1 MTMNFTFFK
10 HFYRASLALALVF
23 TASAS
28 AQDSCAAPQV
38 VTAGT
43 HVVAAINGTNIT
55 TSCSNASM
63 AEWFAYTPTQNYL
76 VTVTSDLPANLCK
89 DTNVSIYTGT
99 CAQGSLFCVAEDD
112 DSGVLTC
119 NSGNSNS
126 YLSKATFAVT
136 AGVTYYIVWDN
147 QWNASG
153 FTWQLSEIVS
163 PCANTTTVTAGI
175 TTVNAID
182 QANIATSCSSATLAK
197 WYKYTPTANY
207 RVTITSDLPQNICKD
222 TNFSVYTG
230 SCPTLNCVTSDDNS
244 GTLACNSGNTNS
256 NLSVKTFDAMVG
268 NSYYIVWDNKNSAA
282 GFDFQLTEEE
292 IIIPITYNTV
302 NDPTINTTYRMC
314 IVDMNNDDKDDVVG
328 VSNGTLKIH
337 YQGTG
342 GTLTPALVPIVG
354 TSLMPNW
361 SMAAGD
367 FNKDGFNDLMMG
379 NGSGISLWM
388 SNATGTAYTSI
399 TPGQYIFCQRTNFAD
414 LNNDGHLDAFSCHD
428 VAPNV
433 YYLNDGSNGL
443 VHYQVGNT
451 PGAMALGGITG
462 NYASIF
468 TDIDNDG
475 DTDMFVSKCSGPACE
490 LHVNGGNNNFTN
502 MAAFTGLNVTP
513 VDSWSSAVAD
523 FDNDGDMDILI
534 GSNGSVNSMYFRNNV
549 NDGNA
554 ITQPFTNLSVETG
567 WDADPTT
574 ARDYIAY
581 DFDNDGYVDVMSS
594 SGRIMFNVDGEYF
607 VATQYTGLTMGA
619 VGDLN
624 SDGFLDI
631 LNGSNIRY
639 AVPNGNGWL
648 RINLK
653 GIQSNSNGIGARV
666 EIYGPFGKQIRDIR
680 SGEGFGYMS
689 TLSAHFGLGEAA
701 EVTQAIIKWP
711 SGVVDVINNPQA
723 NSAIT
728 VVEGSSPL
736 SVANPSPMNFTV
748 YPNPARDVL
757 NIQLGEAMAA
767 GEMVRILDLNG
778 RQIMQTETLENIP
791 VKTLATG
798 LYVVTVKTTDGKEY
812 SQKFYKN

>member
-1 MTMNFTFFK
+1 
-10 HFYRASLALALVF
+10 
-23 TASAS
+23 
-28 AQDSCAAPQV
+28 
-38 VTAGT
+38 
-43 HVVAAINGTNIT
+43 
-55 TSCSNASM
+55 
-63 AEWFAYTPTQNYL
+63 
-76 VTVTSDLPANLCK
+76 
-89 DTNVSIYTGT
+89 
-99 CAQGSLFCVAEDD
+99 VAEGD

-182 QANIATSCSSATLAK
+182 QANIATSCSSASLAK

-314 IVDMNNDDKDDVVG
+314 IVDMNNDDMDDVVG

-502 MAAFTGLNVTP
+502 
-513 VDSWSSAVAD
+513 
-523 FDNDGDMDILI
+523 
-534 GSNGSVNSMYFRNNV
+534 
-549 NDGNA
+549 
-554 ITQPFTNLSVETG
+554 
-567 WDADPTT
+567 
-574 ARDYIAY
+574 
-581 DFDNDGYVDVMSS
+581 
-594 SGRIMFNVDGEYF
+594 
-607 VATQYTGLTMGA
+607 
-619 VGDLN
+619 
-624 SDGFLDI
+624 
-631 LNGSNIRY
+631 
-639 AVPNGNGWL
+639 
-648 RINLK
+648 
-653 GIQSNSNGIGARV
+653 
-666 EIYGPFGKQIRDIR
+666 
-680 SGEGFGYMS
+680 
-689 TLSAHFGLGEAA
+689 
-701 EVTQAIIKWP
+701 
-711 SGVVDVINNPQA
+711 
-723 NSAIT
+723 
-728 VVEGSSPL
+728 
-736 SVANPSPMNFTV
+736 
-748 YPNPARDVL
+748 
-757 NIQLGEAMAA
+757 
-767 GEMVRILDLNG
+767 
-778 RQIMQTETLENIP
+778 
-791 VKTLATG
+791 
-798 LYVVTVKTTDGKEY
+798 
-812 SQKFYKN
+812 